1 VTRIDVEPL
10 ARTLPYRWYADA
22 SVAEAER
29 DAIFRRTWQYAG
41 HLGEL
46 DGPGSLFPTHAGG
59 VPVVVTLDRDGALR
73 AFVNVCRHR
82 GAATSSR
89 ASSATGW
96 GCSRSPSTRGGRSS
110 SSTPDPDAEPLA
122 AALGDLP
129 AVVAEHGLDIGALR
143 HHRRVSYELRAN
155 WKVAIENYL
164 ECYHCAINHPGF
176 VDAVDERALRVEGA
190 PPRLSQFAPCTRAR

>member
-1 VTRIDVEPL
+1 MHAAVTRIDVEPL

-110 SSTPDPDAEPLA
+110 SSTPTRTPS
-122 AALGDLP
+122 
-129 AVVAEHGLDIGALR
+129 R
-143 HHRRVSYELRAN
+143 S
-155 WKVAIENYL
+155 
-164 ECYHCAINHPGF
+164 
-176 VDAVDERALRVEGA
+176 
-190 PPRLSQFAPCTRAR
+190 PPRSATCPPWSRSTASTSARCATTGA